1 MEIFMLL
8 THSLDNDDNA
18 DEDDNDDTDKKN
30 QNLHSDGSYNSVDV
44 KQLIELKVHWIQHY
58 STEETNME
66 GYTSIFLNIFQVWLI
81 SLIITW

>member
-30 QNLHSDGSYNSVDV
+30 LKKNSSTQWW
-44 KQLIELKVHWIQHY
+44 KHY

-66 GYTSIFLNIFQVWLI
+66 GYTSIFFNILLYDWFH
-81 SLIITW
+81 